1 MKLTYKKLAQKI
13 LEPKHN
19 KQKLHKAL
27 LYVKGAQRT
36 LMKLTPDFFQAGVGV
51 HDGVVQ
57 SGLRRLSPDF
67 HFGLSSKSYD
77 QMTSNFKFS
86 LS

>member
-1 MKLTYKKLAQKI
+1 
-13 LEPKHN
+13 
-19 KQKLHKAL
+19 
-27 LYVKGAQRT
+27 
-36 LMKLTPDFFQAGVGV
+36 MKLTPDFFQAGVGV

-77 QMTSNFKFS
+77 QMTSNLVFPKILNHKFMFFF
-86 LS
+86 LSFLRS